1 MKKWTSLLI
10 EFLLMVA
17 ATACGLALGVGI
29 WLLLV

>member
-10 EFLLMVA
+10 DFLITA
-17 ATACGLALGVGI
+17 IGTACGLALGVGI